1 MEWCRTEIGKQ
12 NRTGL
17 EPVFLCLGVWVVSG
31 NAEVVGSDPPL
42 SPGPSPARGE
52 G

>member
-17 EPVFLCLGVWVVSG
+17 EPVFLCLGVWVG
-31 NAEVVGSDPPL
+31 MLRVVGSDCPL